1 MGRIWWWMGGS
12 VVFKWGREKGFL
24 RGEAMMGTGAAI
36 CTLHIGDIDT

>member
-1 MGRIWWWMGGS
+1 MGGS